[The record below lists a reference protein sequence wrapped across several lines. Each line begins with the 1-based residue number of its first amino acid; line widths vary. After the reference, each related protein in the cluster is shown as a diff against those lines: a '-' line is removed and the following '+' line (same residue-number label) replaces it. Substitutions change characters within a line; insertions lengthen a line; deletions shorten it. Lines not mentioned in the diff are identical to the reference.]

1 LRESFLAADFL
12 VALRGRAA
20 VNAGFLFLPL
30 VLFNFRGFSVVLATA
45 SLNALGAVETISF
58 SASTVALAASITN
71 SCATFATSRFA
82 FDASPSAF
90 RVELSPASP
99 SRIIASVR
107 EPCPRERHTQIRTG
121 SIPVIKKTCAELDC
135 SPESVNRFKKIDRR
149 SVQNARLLHRA
160 FEIGRRGKVLS
171 LLSVLSIEDDNNL
184 AMCPACGLRTRQAA
198 HVPALDSRRAARQRR
213 LPASTEEVVP
223 DVVIAPVVGFDR
235 ACYRLGYG
243 GGFFD

>member
-1 LRESFLAADFL
+1 VLRGSFAVPFANFFHHITRLWFRSGSAAQRPRLEPLRDLADELLRAFVEVLPRVGGALRASFLATDFL

-45 SLNALGAVETISF
+45 LLNALGAVETISF
-58 SASTVALAASITN
+58 SALTFALAASITN

-99 SRIIASVR
+99 SCIVTSIR
-107 EPCPRERHTQIRTG
+107 EPCRRERHTQIRTG

-135 SPESVNRFKKIDRR
+135 SPELLIALCRAHSGTRPVGTGVIRGARPSRTWHCPRHLYRR
-149 SVQNARLLHRA
+149 
-160 FEIGRRGKVLS
+160 
-171 LLSVLSIEDDNNL
+171 
-184 AMCPACGLRTRQAA
+184 
-198 HVPALDSRRAARQRR
+198 
-213 LPASTEEVVP
+213 
-223 DVVIAPVVGFDR
+223 
-235 ACYRLGYG
+235 
-243 GGFFD
+243 